1 MSIKIATLNLCLG
14 LKSKKDLVARI
25 LQEENIDILCLQE
38 IELENM
44 FDENLLQIPGYSL
57 EVEINQNK
65 RRACIYVTRKL
76 NYKRMSD
83 HEGIN
88 NHLVIIDIEVN
99 SNETRRIINIYRSFN
114 PQGLSAKDS
123 FQNQLNVCS
132 NSFNYN
138 TVLIGD
144 FNLNEN
150 KKHDVNYSH
159 AGLYEMLDEKL
170 SHLNVVQLV
179 NFDTWSRS
187 VGTSHQSSLLDHIY
201 VIRPDLVQN
210 ITHKTPCFGDHELV
224 MATLNGRKIHQ
235 KTTLQRDWRGYSK
248 ELLLDKLRRVNWV
261 NEETTVQEIWND
273 FEVKLI
279 GIVDEII
286 PIVEFEGRKV
296 KMKQCP
302 VIRRK
307 LNMRNRLLKV
317 LKKRP
322 SLDLKKR
329 VKNLNVEIRNHFY
342 SIKRSNVRRNIIPGN
357 CKSLWDAVKT
367 AKSGGLDSLPE
378 KMTIGNVV
386 VSGDERCNHFAD
398 YFESKV
404 KSITDDTVVDPGV
417 FNGDRK
423 LEADDFMFMTRSDV
437 EKCIKCIKLKNS
449 EGYDRIPQRVIVDG
463 MEQLIDPL
471 SNMFLCVYNES
482 AIPEQWKFSK
492 IVPVHKKG
500 SKSEI
505 ENYRPV
511 ANLCSVSKVFERLV
525 LNRINQLELAGS
537 CDLTG
542 NGQHGFKK
550 GRGTCSAG
558 LALQSLVARAL
569 DDDNYVSMASI
580 DLSAAFDVVDV
591 PLLIKRMKIMGLP
604 NDVVRL
610 VKLWLT
616 ERFFYVEIDGCTSIT
631 KITWFGIVQ
640 GSILGPVLYAIFVS
654 PLFSLEKLICY
665 ADDNFGLEWNR
676 NKEVLAANT
685 QAKLARVITWLTM
698 SGLKV
703 NGAKTELCLFYKK
716 DTAPIQLVINGS
728 LIQSK
733 AQINVLGVIFDQ
745 KLQWQE
751 QVASCALKS
760 NRALNAI
767 RLIRKF
773 FTTKELLQLVTS
785 NFFTILYYNSE
796 IWHLPT
802 LKQNLK
808 KKIMSLSANAL
819 KLCMKYD
826 TRMVSFEKIHEMT
839 QRATPENYL
848 LYRHALMLYK
858 ILNSTDYSLEWC
870 ELNYNQIFTSR
881 QVCFIASKSNR
892 LKVGQNAFAN
902 RSYVLNNKIPLTW
915 FNGSMETF
923 KIKCKQL
930 FLS

>member
-1 MSIKIATLNLCLG
+1 MVEKILN
-14 LKSKKDLVARI
+14 
-25 LQEENIDILCLQE
+25 EECIDILCLQE
-38 IELENM
+38 VELESN
-44 FDENLLQIPGYSL
+44 FDENLMRIPGYSL
-57 EVEINQNK
+57 EVENNRNK
-65 RRACIYVTRKL
+65 RRVCIYVTRKL
-76 NYKRMSD
+76 NYKRMANL
-83 HEGIN
+83 EGIN
-88 NHLVIIDIEVN
+88 NHLVIIDVEVN
-99 SNETRRIINIYRSFN
+99 TNESRRVINIYRSFN
-114 PQGLSAKDS
+114 PHEVSPATS
-123 FQNQLNVCS
+123 FLNQLNVCGD
-132 NSFNYN
+132 SFNKN

-150 KKHDVNYSH
+150 KKHDVNYPH
-159 AGLYEMLDEKL
+159 AGLYDMLDEKL
-170 SHLNVVQLV
+170 GHLNVVQLV
-179 NFDTWSRS
+179 TFDTWSRM
-187 VGTSHQSSLLDHIY
+187 VGTRFQSSLLDHIY
-201 VIRPDLVQN
+201 VVRPDIVQN
-210 ITHKTPCFGDHELV
+210 ITHKRPCFGDHELV
-224 MATLNGRKIHQ
+224 MATIDGRKMSQ
-235 KTTLQRDWRGYSK
+235 TSTLRRDWRKYSK
-248 ELLLDKLRRVNWV
+248 ELLQDKLKSVNWL
-261 NEETTVQEIWND
+261 NEETTVQGIWNN
-273 FEVKLI
+273 FEEKLI
-279 GIVDEII
+279 KTVDEIV
-286 PIVEFEGRKV
+286 PLVEFEGRNV
-296 KMKQCP
+296 KTKQCP

-307 LNMRNRLLKV
+307 LNLRNRLLKV

-322 SLDLKKR
+322 SQELKKR
-329 VKNLNVEIRNHFY
+329 VKNLNFEIRNHFY
-342 SIKRSNVRRNIIPGN
+342 SLKRSNVRRNIIPGN

-367 AKSGGLDSLPE
+367 AKSGGFDCLPNR
-378 KMTIGNVV
+378 MTIGNVT
-386 VSGDERCNHFAD
+386 VSGDERCNYFAD

-404 KSITDDTVVDPGV
+404 KAITDSTVVDPDV

-423 LEADDFMFMTRSDV
+423 LTGVDSMFMTRSNV

-449 EGYDRIPQRVIVDG
+449 EGYDRIPQRILVDG
-463 MEQLIDPL
+463 LEQLIDPL
-471 SNMFLCVYNES
+471 SNLFLHVYNES

-500 SKSEI
+500 NKSEI

-558 LALQSLVARAL
+558 LALQSLISRAL

-591 PLLIKRMKIMGLP
+591 PLLIKRMIIMGLP
-604 NDVVRL
+604 TDVVKL
-610 VKLWLT
+610 VQLWLT

-654 PLFSLEKLICY
+654 PLFNLEKLICY
-665 ADDNFGLEWNR
+665 ADDNFGLNWNS

-685 QAKLARVITWLTM
+685 QAKLGRVITWLTK

-751 QVASCALKS
+751 QIASCALKS
-760 NRALNAI
+760 NRALSAI

-785 NFFTILYYNSE
+785 NFFSILYYNSE

-808 KKIMSLSANAL
+808 KKLMSLSANAL
-819 KLCMKYD
+819 KLCINFD
-826 TRMVSFEKIHEMT
+826 TRMVSYDKIHEMT
-839 QRATPENYL
+839 RRATPEKYL
-848 LYRHALMLYK
+848 LYRHALMLFK
-858 ILNSTDYSLEWC
+858 ILNSSDYSLEWC
-870 ELNYNQIFTSR
+870 GLNCNQIFTSR

-902 RSYVLNNKIPLTW
+902 RSYILNGKIPLTW
-915 FNGSMETF
+915 FNGSLETF
-923 KIKCKQL
+923 KIKCKKL